1 MSKTPT
7 AEARLQKLKEEIALR
22 KQQRQQK
29 QENESV
35 SSVQLN
41 RNDTD
46 KTLGQ
51 PHENSSFQGWVSNML

>member
-41 RNDTD
+41 RSHTD
-46 KTLGQ
+46 KTFSQ
-51 PHENSSFQGWVSNML
+51 PHENSSFQG